1 MFLLAM
7 PRNNNNK
14 KNPPALRGNPAAGA
28 SSRDGDARS
37 DVPTGKERQLLP
49 APRLGRDAFGGEVE
63 GCSVEPPHLSPA
75 FPHVPVGRCHPT
87 CFLSLL
93 KRNGSSHL
101 RMPIRVAH
109 GFAGLPI
116 HPSICPSIHPSKPG
130 CLGRSSRPP
139 RATSSHFPQR
149 GAATLTCCPGSWPE
163 NENKSSLLVFFIPTR
178 FLLNTGGEP
187 CSDFGSSCDHLP
199 TYKWLKDVLKTFCV
213 SFWRRVSKSP
223 RTWILPPPFFFLFFF
238 LFFFFFFGIS
248 PCLLLSTSSMLR
260 TNLTELDSSQ
270 ARRSPVAATLM
281 DIARVEDKV
290 KEKQTGMVSPRTWK
304 TVIPYEIPH
313 VRGLEQPV
321 GLEQGAR
328 DAMSS
333 PSWRRDGA
341 APLSASDPEGC

>member
-130 CLGRSSRPP
+130 CLGAAESSTLNLGVLHGRLSCRHPFPRPDLPP
-139 RATSSHFPQR
+139 RPGSSEQPQEFSEAFPSLVFPKSLQQHPRRLLPCNKPGQTVGRKWHEPRHWANRAVGQTGPR
-149 GAATLTCCPGSWPE
+149 GAGLTGDE
-163 NENKSSLLVFFIPTR
+163 R
-178 FLLNTGGEP
+178 
-187 CSDFGSSCDHLP
+187 
-199 TYKWLKDVLKTFCV
+199 
-213 SFWRRVSKSP
+213 RRV
-223 RTWILPPPFFFLFFF
+223 TNVITVCPPHGGAWAGQLH
-238 LFFFFFFGIS
+238 
-248 PCLLLSTSSMLR
+248 TSSMPQGRL
-260 TNLTELDSSQ
+260 NLVPPP
-270 ARRSPVAATLM
+270 AGATY
-281 DIARVEDKV
+281 
-290 KEKQTGMVSPRTWK
+290 T
-304 TVIPYEIPH
+304 
-313 VRGLEQPV
+313 
-321 GLEQGAR
+321 
-328 DAMSS
+328 
-333 PSWRRDGA
+333 
-341 APLSASDPEGC
+341 SDVP